1 MILNLSKSQFFQ
13 KPNFSKKIFDNE
25 PPQRGF
31 VVVSFSFYSIFGSS
45 LNTQRGA
52 EMLALAF
59 EAALFV
65 CE

>member
-1 MILNLSKSQFFQ
+1 MSEFQ
-13 KPNFSKKIFDNE
+13 RTISFPKHRNFKKNFDNE

-52 EMLALAF
+52 EMFA
-59 EAALFV
+59 FV
-65 CE
+65 CDAEQYVPE

>member
-1 MILNLSKSQFFQ
+1 MSEFQ
-13 KPNFSKKIFDNE
+13 RTISFSKTEFFKKNFDNE

-52 EMLALAF
+52 EMPAVAF
-59 EAALFV
+59 DAERYV
-65 CE
+65 RE